1 MDFKASPQPNN
12 KNQGDRQ
19 MIRLPEDKVIIT
31 AALTGGF
38 VGKKECPTLPM
49 QPDEISEAA
58 YACYN
63 EGAAIVH
70 LHARDKDGV
79 PTGKAT
85 VFQGI
90 HDKIR
95 AKCDVILQDSTG
107 GGANLT
113 LDERLDCL
121 NAHPEMAS
129 CNMGSMLRTVG
140 SRAGTVWVNT
150 RDDIEYYAT
159 RMRELGIKPEIEIY
173 SPGFFTELKN
183 LISKEL
189 LEKPYY
195 VDLILG
201 MPYQGSFEASPR
213 NLMYLYESLPEDA
226 LFNTLAVGRHQ
237 NPLTTMGMILGGC
250 IRVGLEDNI
259 YYKKGE
265 FATNQ
270 QLVARAVR
278 IARELG
284 KEPAKPSE
292 ARSILGLKTL

>member
-1 MDFKASPQPNN
+1 
-12 KNQGDRQ
+12 
-19 MIRLPEDKVIIT
+19 
-31 AALTGGF
+31 
-38 VGKKECPTLPM
+38 
-49 QPDEISEAA
+49 
-58 YACYN
+58 
-63 EGAAIVH
+63 
-70 LHARDKDGV
+70 
-79 PTGKAT
+79 
-85 VFQGI
+85 
-90 HDKIR
+90 
-95 AKCDVILQDSTG
+95 
-107 GGANLT
+107 
-113 LDERLDCL
+113 
-121 NAHPEMAS
+121 
-129 CNMGSMLRTVG
+129 MGSMLRTVG

-183 LISKEL
+183 LISKDL

-201 MPYQGSFEASPR
+201 MAYQGSFEASPR

-226 LFNTLAVGRHQ
+226 LFNTLAVGRYQ

-278 IARELG
+278 IARELH

-292 ARSILGLKTL
+292 ARSILGLKPL